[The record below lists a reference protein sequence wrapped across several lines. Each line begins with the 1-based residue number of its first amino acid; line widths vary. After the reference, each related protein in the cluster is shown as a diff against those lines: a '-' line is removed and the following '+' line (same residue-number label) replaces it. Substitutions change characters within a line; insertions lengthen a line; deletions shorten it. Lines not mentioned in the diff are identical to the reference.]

1 MTLTTSRTAARIT
14 TLEPAIR
21 GFEDPFVS
29 VEIDSVRFPDGH
41 EGTHARVRSGSG
53 RGAVAIVRSAQR
65 GFAQIAFVRQD
76 RYAVGRTTLELPR
89 GGTDEDTLAGVIR
102 EVSEELGIEGVSPV
116 LLGTIHPD
124 TGLLTTEIDVYLV
137 NTKGTPPAEHREAAT
152 GLEAVWA
159 EPGEITGWIRNGGI
173 TCGITL
179 ASLALLNSSTH
190 ATLV

>member
-1 MTLTTSRTAARIT
+1 MTLPPSRTTARIT
-14 TLEPAIR
+14 TLESAIR

-29 VEIDSVRFPDGH
+29 VEIDAVRFPDGH
-41 EGTHARVRSGSG
+41 EGTHARVRSGLG

-65 GFAQIAFVRQD
+65 GFARIAFVQQD

-102 EVSEELGIEGVSPV
+102 EVSEELGIKGVSPV

-137 NTKGTPPAEHREAAT
+137 NTEGAPPAKHREAAT

-159 EPGEITGWIRNGGI
+159 EPGEIAGWIRNGGI